1 MTGGF
6 DIDNIV
12 GTHPISLPAGA
23 VVFRPNDDCPGFVV
37 VKRGQIKVS
46 LTSESGREIVLYRV
60 QPGDVCLQTFSCLS
74 RKTPYAAEGRV
85 EEALTGF
92 VIPPSLFDR
101 LMADAPAFRAEVFA
115 AVARRFSEFQHMVET
130 LAFTGLEARLAATL
144 LKLAGGRNEVEAT
157 HEAIAIEI
165 GTARE
170 VVSRQL
176 HQFAERGLVETSRGR
191 VKILAREALARL
203 AQPAV

>member
-1 MTGGF
+1 MAAAF
-6 DIDNIV
+6 DIDKIE
-12 GTHPISLPAGA
+12 GAYPISLPAGA

-60 QPGDVCLQTFSCLS
+60 GPGDVCLQTFSCLS
-74 RKTPYAAEGRV
+74 RKAPYSAEGRV
-85 EEALTGF
+85 EEALAGI
-92 VIPPSLFDR
+92 VIPTAQFDR
-101 LMADAPAFRAEVFA
+101 LMGEAPAFRTEVFA
-115 AVARRFSEFQHMVET
+115 AVARRFAEFQHIVET
-130 LAFTGLEARLAATL
+130 LAFTGLDARLAAAL
-144 LKLAGGRNEVEAT
+144 LKLAGGRDEVEAT
-157 HEAIAIEI
+157 HEALAVEI
-165 GTARE
+165 GSARE

-176 HQFAERGLVETSRGR
+176 HNFAGRGLVETSRGR

>member
-1 MTGGF
+1 MAAGF
-6 DIDNIV
+6 DVDKIA
-12 GTHPISLPAGA
+12 GAHPLSLPAGA

-37 VKRGQIKVS
+37 VKGGVIKVS

-60 QPGDVCLQTFSCLS
+60 RPGDVCLQTFSCLS

-85 EEALTGF
+85 EEALTAA
-92 VIPPSLFDR
+92 VIPPTLFDR
-101 LMADAPAFRAEVFA
+101 LMGEVPAFRSEVFA
-115 AVARRFSEFQHMVET
+115 AVARRFAEFEHMVET
-130 LAFTGLEARLAATL
+130 LAFTGLVARVAAAL
-144 LKLAGGRNEVEAT
+144 LKLAGSGNEVDAT
-157 HEAIAIEI
+157 HETIAVEV

-176 HQFAERGLVETSRGR
+176 HQFAERGLVVTGRGR
-191 VKILAREALARL
+191 VKILSRDALARL

>member
-12 GTHPISLPAGA
+12 GTHPISLSAGA

-46 LTSESGREIVLYRV
+46 LTSESGREIVRYRV

-85 EEALTGF
+85 EEALT
-92 VIPPSLFDR
+92 LR
-101 LMADAPAFRAEVFA
+101 
-115 AVARRFSEFQHMVET
+115 
-130 LAFTGLEARLAATL
+130 
-144 LKLAGGRNEVEAT
+144 
-157 HEAIAIEI
+157 
-165 GTARE
+165 
-170 VVSRQL
+170 
-176 HQFAERGLVETSRGR
+176 
-191 VKILAREALARL
+191 
-203 AQPAV
+203 

>member
-1 MTGGF
+1 MPAAF
-6 DIDNIV
+6 DIDKIE

-85 EEALTGF
+85 EEALVGV
-92 VIPPSLFDR
+92 VIPPALFDR
-101 LMADAPAFRAEVFA
+101 LMGDVPAFRTEVFA

-130 LAFTGLEARLAATL
+130 LAFTGLEARLAAAL
-144 LKLAGGRNEVEAT
+144 IKLAGGRNEVEAT
-157 HEAIAIEI
+157 HEALAVEI
-165 GTARE
+165 GSARE
-170 VVSRQL
+170 VVTRQL

-191 VKILAREALARL
+191 VKILAREALALL

>member
-1 MTGGF
+1 MAGGY
-6 DIDNIV
+6 DIDKIV
-12 GTHPISLPAGA
+12 GAHPISLPAGA

-46 LTSESGREIVLYRV
+46 LTSERGREIVLYRV
-60 QPGDVCLQTFSCLS
+60 RPGDVCLQTFSCLS

-85 EEALTGF
+85 EEALTG
-92 VIPPSLFDR
+92 VVLPPALFDR
-101 LMADAPAFRAEVFA
+101 LMAEVPAFRAEVFG
-115 AVARRFSEFQHMVET
+115 AVARRFSEFQYMVET
-130 LAFTGLEARLAATL
+130 LAFTGLEARLAAAL
-144 LKLAGGRNEVEAT
+144 LKLAGGRNQIEAT

-170 VVSRQL
+170 VISRQL
-176 HQFAERGLVETSRGR
+176 HQLAERGLVETSRGR
-191 VKILAREALARL
+191 VKILEIEALARL